1 MIGCLV
7 VFFLVLKLGGT
18 IEEKKHREPSSFLT
32 VIILEIIV
40 IFVTVI
46 ILEIIIIFVLVIIL
60 EMI

>member
-7 VFFLVLKLGGT
+7 VFFLVLKLGAT
-18 IEEKKHREPSSFLT
+18 IEKNHREPSSFLT

-46 ILEIIIIFVLVIIL
+46 ILEIIIIFVTVIIL